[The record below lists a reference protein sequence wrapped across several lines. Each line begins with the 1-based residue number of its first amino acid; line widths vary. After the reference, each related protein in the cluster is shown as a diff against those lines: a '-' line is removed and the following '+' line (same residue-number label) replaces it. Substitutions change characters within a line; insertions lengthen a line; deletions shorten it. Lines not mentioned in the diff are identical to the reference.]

1 MQFTEISCWDNSLPS
16 DFVSAIT
23 PAFAELWG
31 GGIVSIA
38 ATLQYS
44 MTIPNF
50 LIMEHSE
57 QGHAVKSMIL
67 SENFDAKQGT
77 YNSPIK
83 PGLGIEIDENK
94 LEKYKIK
101 PSL

>member
-1 MQFTEISCWDNSLPS
+1 MCIRDRYNIP
-16 DFVSAIT
+16 VS
-23 PAFAELWG
+23 PHVGG

-57 QGHAVKSMIL
+57 QGHAVKSMIV
-67 SENFDAKQGT
+67 SESFDAKEGQ
-77 YNSPIK
+77 YSLPNK
-83 PGLGIEIDENK
+83 PGLGIDIDEGK
-94 LEKYKIK
+94 LEKYKIE